1 MTSNLLNPLGYGS
14 DDSSDFGESEEEEP
28 LKVPQTNVAKKMTIS
43 DKIPKLGQTLS
54 YPVEP
59 EAITEENSLMEGED
73 SDDWEMVGLNE
84 PGTPDKKKT
93 MALANNGNEVSYK
106 FGIGEDEAIDD

>member
-1 MTSNLLNPLGYGS
+1 
-14 DDSSDFGESEEEEP
+14 
-28 LKVPQTNVAKKMTIS
+28 MTIS